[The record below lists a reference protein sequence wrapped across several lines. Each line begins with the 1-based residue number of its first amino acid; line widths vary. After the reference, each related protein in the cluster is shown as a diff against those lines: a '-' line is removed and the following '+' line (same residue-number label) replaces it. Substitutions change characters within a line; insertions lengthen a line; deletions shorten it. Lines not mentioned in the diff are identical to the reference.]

1 MAYQTT
7 QAIVL
12 RRVDYRDNDRILT
25 LLTPERGRLDV
36 LARGCRRPKSPLLA
50 ASELFSMG
58 EYVLYKGR
66 GHAFIVSCE
75 LSETFYPLRTD
86 IVLLSHASL
95 ALSAAEA
102 GTQIEEPAQHLYL
115 LLARTLSRL
124 SYGDMPPNAVTA
136 AYLLHFMSI
145 MGYRPILD
153 RCVHC
158 RCGLQNDAPSYLDP
172 AAGGIACAA
181 CRGTLISSMQ
191 LTPASVSWMCEVLL
205 KGIDKT
211 ASGHADALLV
221 PLIRYTEYH
230 IDRKLPRLIE
240 L

>member
-75 LSETFYPLRTD
+75 LS
-86 IVLLSHASL
+86 
-95 ALSAAEA
+95 
-102 GTQIEEPAQHLYL
+102 
-115 LLARTLSRL
+115 
-124 SYGDMPPNAVTA
+124 
-136 AYLLHFMSI
+136 
-145 MGYRPILD
+145 
-153 RCVHC
+153 
-158 RCGLQNDAPSYLDP
+158 
-172 AAGGIACAA
+172 
-181 CRGTLISSMQ
+181 
-191 LTPASVSWMCEVLL
+191 
-205 KGIDKT
+205 
-211 ASGHADALLV
+211 
-221 PLIRYTEYH
+221 
-230 IDRKLPRLIE
+230 
-240 L
+240 